1 VVEGEADELRVALLI
16 ENKITAASAPRQAER
31 YQAEAARMRGI
42 GWDKVWCILV
52 ALRGHVAEST
62 GHDAFIDLEKV
73 ADLLRSD
80 DPARLKYRRGI
91 IAHALNKR
99 AASGVKIADLAQ
111 HRMRTEYLEFSKD
124 WSAAEGCPLN
134 FPPVREK
141 YYDGEDM
148 IDDIRH
154 PSLPGHVRLR
164 HRLWTTMKRTEGQV
178 DLVVSPADAAEQAH
192 LRAAAPDGTVTAPI
206 GEGVRVSIIVPEMR
220 QAAGFDPAIAQ
231 AACAAMRDLVRWY
244 PGARA

>member
-1 VVEGEADELRVALLI
+1 VVEGEADELCVALLI

-52 ALRGHVAEST
+52 ALRGHVAERDDY
-62 GHDAFIDLEKV
+62 DAFIDLEKV

-80 DPARLKYRRGI
+80 DLARLKYRRGI
-91 IAHALNKR
+91 ITHALNKR

-111 HRMRTEYLEFSKD
+111 HRMRTEYREFSTA
-124 WSAAEGCPLN
+124 WSEAEGCPLN
-134 FPPVREK
+134 FPLVREV
-141 YYDGEDM
+141 YYDKESHVY
-148 IDDIRH
+148 DIRH
-154 PSLPGHVRLR
+154 AKLPAHVTLR
-164 HRLWTTMKRTEGQV
+164 HRLWLGEKEREGQV

-192 LRAAAPDGTVTAPI
+192 LRAAAPDGTMTAPI
-206 GEGVRVSIIVPEMR
+206 EKGIQVSIIVPEMR